1 MILVLHPEFLRWIPL
16 LLMIATTGTAASA
29 TAELMRSRV
38 EHLRTEQN
46 PTIRG
51 ASIAAAMV
59 LADFYERREFNLAW
73 TAPEKIADLIRLLES
88 ADEHGLDPRDY
99 HLPAIETLRRGNGAQ
114 MPTARQRVD
123 LDLLLTDSLVSFAY
137 HTRFGKVDPASL
149 DSNWNFERRPITE
162 HPVGNL
168 ETAIGAGSLEQFVRQ
183 LIPEPYFYQW
193 LRRGLTRYRQIHA
206 AGGWRPIPGGPSL
219 KVGAMGPR
227 VEQLRE
233 RLRRTGDLT
242 SADPADA
249 ALFDKALEVAV
260 ITFQA
265 RHGLDRDGVVGAR
278 TLRALNIPIETRIDQ
293 IRVNLERMRW
303 VYQNLPDDYLLLD
316 IAGYNAY
323 LVRHGQEIWKARTQ
337 VGRPYRETPVFRADM
352 RYLVFNPLWTVPP
365 IILINDVLPEARRE
379 PAYLTRNQMR
389 LVDDTGQ
396 TVSIDAV
403 DWASVSAWNFPYT
416 VRQDPGPNNALGRVK
431 FVFPNKHLVYLHDT
445 PSKNL
450 FEHSQRTF
458 SSGCIRVERPF
469 ELAELLLED
478 VAHWNA
484 ERIQRV
490 LASGQTETV
499 HLASPV
505 PVLLFYW
512 TAKADESGTVHFRA
526 DIYGRDQRVL
536 RVLRKPFKFRALPA

>member
-1 MILVLHPEFLRWIPL
+1 MIIVLHPEFLRWIPL
-16 LLMIATTGTAASA
+16 LLMLATTGTAASA

-51 ASIAAAMV
+51 ASIAAAMM

-88 ADEHGLDPRDY
+88 AYEHGLDPRDY
-99 HLPAIETLRRGNGAQ
+99 HLPAIETLRRGNDAE

-149 DSNWNFERRPITE
+149 DSNWNFGRRPITE
-162 HPVGNL
+162 HPVGDL
-168 ETAIGAGSLEQFVRQ
+168 ETAIGADSLEQFVRP
-183 LIPEPYFYQW
+183 LIPEPYFYLW
-193 LRRGLTRYRQIHA
+193 LRRGLARYRQIRT

-227 VEQLRE
+227 VERLRE

-242 SADPADA
+242 SADPA
-249 ALFDKALEVAV
+249 LFDKALEVAV
-260 ITFQA
+260 IMFQA
-265 RHGLDRDGVVGAR
+265 RHGLDRDGVVGPR
-278 TLRALNIPIETRIDQ
+278 TLRALNIPVETRIDQ

-316 IAGYNAY
+316 IAGYHAY
-323 LVRHGQEIWKARTQ
+323 LVRDGQEIWKARTQ

-478 VAHWNA
+478 VEHWNA

-512 TAKADESGTVHFRA
+512 TAKADESGTVDFRA

-536 RVLRKPFKFRALPA
+536 RALRKPFKFRALPA